1 MVGAINPTR
10 KLSQE
15 TLKLLERVER
25 KIFDYLETGLVQLK
39 FTQKYNFKESSTD
52 DDNLYSKSIKFEPL
66 ISILNF
72 TKRKLDYTFWR
83 NFQTSSRYRYS
94 QLISHRETPG
104 GCLRGSE
111 TLRNCTQMSSR
122 GIIDTQRRPSN
133 AKCLHPWRLIKYLN
147 SPGVLQATHIDIR
160 PWNMQSRGNHLI
172 TVRSKGRREVV
183 ERSAGR
189 SH

>member
-72 TKRKLDYTFWR
+72 TKRKLDYTF
-83 NFQTSSRYRYS
+83 
-94 QLISHRETPG
+94 
-104 GCLRGSE
+104 
-111 TLRNCTQMSSR
+111 
-122 GIIDTQRRPSN
+122 
-133 AKCLHPWRLIKYLN
+133 
-147 SPGVLQATHIDIR
+147 
-160 PWNMQSRGNHLI
+160 
-172 TVRSKGRREVV
+172 
-183 ERSAGR
+183 
-189 SH
+189 